1 MASNDGSNDVNIRGH
16 VQAFLLNSMDH
27 LTRAV
32 EVENTRKFKK
42 IAEDKARQK
51 GKSDYRAASRER
63 YQRIIERGV
72 YSQHLVHT
80 KFKESELVAQFNKTS
95 GIGAY
100 FNALPAQL
108 SGLVPK
114 IRIFLRQGRDK
125 SGKLQPDI
133 PVYFSGYTSAN
144 YDAKGRLVVAGGTD
158 SKSLDMF
165 AERAKGRD
173 VGITSFSVTIDN
185 KFKFKSVQ
193 ASMEIYFRN
202 MADLSQGPYLH
213 IIKLMSKKGE
223 AYTQAKTK
231 ADKNKAKADALMA
244 KIEAMRAQLIPD
256 THSVYKVGPA
266 TAAKPKS
273 GNIDPAPLKA
283 VIGWAANKNAPELP
297 KDLTGGVPT
306 DTLYTFLETTP
317 LTLLLNVNKYSIE
330 FGEQGEV
337 KLKVEMTGYAD
348 DAMGSSLSANIF
360 SNPWKVQRTTPHVKV
375 RNRHGDPL
383 AVSNQPMKKLVS
395 VVDVFGTTIDKLGIA
410 DLPKGSQAALTNR
423 QGYLQTV
430 LTKKLTAVANADAN
444 IRARA
449 KVELDTEVIKHLIDL
464 TEAEIDLE
472 KMHNKRK
479 KKHFPKAKTGK
490 KQERLE
496 ETLNKFK
503 DIYSVLTTV
512 VRGTIHRN
520 FLERLEATGGI
531 RTFSVDPKY
540 LGLSFGKD
548 LDEDGNVIGTTAES
562 TGRVRSIDTANIG
575 KTNIGSPQ
583 IAKGRI
589 SATAYAA
596 ASIGDKETREKY
608 IKNNKVGSGLPFTLP
623 NRNNQVVNV
632 TFIRLSDILDTAFHS
647 SGFFTHNLKRKEG
660 VFRIVLDSVTI
671 NIKGGKKVF
680 SLGDLPIQLSAFEYF
695 FFDKYV
701 KKNASNV
708 PLRAFIKD
716 LMDFVATEVTNAKLV
731 GGTEGSSLMRFEPV
745 VVPFNACNVNGR
757 PLRPNKLY
765 TPASVEFNTS
775 TTTPRGFSIKRE
787 AEVKTNMES
796 VNTYLLVGLAQTPES
811 PGDRKKDVGRGV
823 YHLVLASGRGPV
835 KGIKFSEM
843 DVSEHIKTMNI
854 RDGSADFPT
863 VPQNATVDLIGSP
876 HFWQGQLVYIDADYA
891 MEGASRIMGIGG
903 YYMITKVTHDLDL
916 GDFKTTLECR
926 WQSFKVPQPKNPHK
940 RKSN

>member
-16 VQAFLLNSMDH
+16 VQAFLLNSIDH

-42 IAEDKARQK
+42 IAEDKAKQK
-51 GKSDYRAASRER
+51 GKSDYRAVARER
-63 YQRIIERGV
+63 YQRTIDRGV
-72 YSQHLVHT
+72 FSKHLVHT

-144 YDAKGRLVVAGGTD
+144 YDASGRLVVAGGTD

-165 AERAKGRD
+165 SERAKGRD

-213 IIKLMSKKGE
+213 IIKLMNKKGE

-231 ADKNKAKADALMA
+231 ADKDKAKADALLA
-244 KIEAMRAQLIPD
+244 KIEAMRAQLVPD
-256 THSVYKVGPA
+256 DRNIYKVGPA

-273 GNIDPAPLKA
+273 GKVDPAPLKA

-306 DTLYTFLETTP
+306 DVLNTFLETTP
-317 LTLLLNVNKYSIE
+317 LTLLLNVSKYSIE
-330 FGEQGEV
+330 FGDQGEV

-348 DAMGSSLSANIF
+348 DVMAGSLSANIF
-360 SNPWKVQRTTPHVKV
+360 SNPWKVQRTTPHVNV
-375 RNRHGDPL
+375 RDRTGSPL
-383 AVSNQPMKKLVS
+383 AVSDQPMKKLVS
-395 VVDVFGTTIDKLGIA
+395 VADVFGTPIDKIDLA
-410 DLPKGSQAALTNR
+410 DLPRGSQANS
-423 QGYLQTV
+423 GYLQGILQRK
-430 LTKKLTAVANADAN
+430 LTKLDGTTADVK
-444 IRARA
+444 ARA
-449 KVELDTEVIKHLIDL
+449 KVEIDTEVIKTLIDL
-464 TEAEIDLE
+464 TEAEIELE

-479 KKHFPKAKTGK
+479 KKHSPKAKVGK

-503 DIYSVLTTV
+503 DIYSVLVTV
-512 VRGTIHRN
+512 VRGTVHRN

-531 RTFSVDPKY
+531 RTFDVNPKF

-548 LDEDGNVIGTTAES
+548 VDEEGNVIGATAEAS
-562 TGRVRSIDTANIG
+562 GRIGSLDNVG
-575 KTNIGSPQ
+575 KTSIGSPQ
-583 IAKGRI
+583 VYQGRVSAK
-589 SATAYAA
+589 AYAA
-596 ASIGDKETREKY
+596 ASIGDKQTREKY

-623 NRNNQVVNV
+623 NRNNQVVSV
-632 TFIRLSDILDTAFHS
+632 TFVRLGDILDTAFHS

-671 NIKGGKKVF
+671 KLKGGKKEV

-701 KKNASNV
+701 KKAASNV

-731 GGTEGSSLMRFEPV
+731 GGTEGSTLMRFEPV

-757 PLRPNKLY
+757 PLQPNKLY
-765 TPASVEFNTS
+765 TPASVEFNTN
-775 TTTPRGFSIKRE
+775 TTTPRGFSVKRE

-835 KGIKFSEM
+835 KGIKFSEL
-843 DVSEHIKTMNI
+843 DVSEHIRTMNV

-891 MEGASRIMGIGG
+891 MEGASTIMGIGG

-926 WQSFKVPQPKNPHK
+926 WQSFKVPQPKNPQK